1 MAPPAAPPI
10 TLTVPGRMRPYR
22 AGIFNIWEYDDQIFE
37 FAGGRMVLRGRN
49 GSGKSNALSLLFP
62 FILDGVMSAAR
73 MDPMGGAR
81 SMKSLLLGR
90 SDEDG
95 GGRYRHESGTG
106 YVWMEFGEDAGTPSG
121 APGGEADSD
130 GGSRRLTIGVG
141 ASATTQRD
149 ADSWFF
155 VAHGSVGVDF
165 DLHDDD
171 TPKTRRRLA
180 ETIGDGS
187 VMATAEEYRNAVDRE
202 LLGLGADRYRILV
215 DLLLTLRRPHLAG
228 KLDTE
233 HLSQTLSAGLADIDS
248 ALVDDVAHSF
258 DDLDAMQSEL
268 DGLRASLDAVEQF
281 LPLYRDHLVGVGRQ
295 RSAALVE
302 ADRRRRS
309 VRKDLATAASER
321 DAANDAVLEL
331 RAVVAAAEA
340 TLKQIS
346 VEIDTIRDSPAYQS
360 VAALDEAR
368 RGAELARQHAITLAA
383 VADDAR
389 RRAQQSIADRD
400 RARVAA
406 EEARTR
412 AGNET
417 GEWSVAARSVGI
429 NDVIMDVE
437 AASFPADAARTATAQ
452 RRLDI
457 DAVIVAADGSANA
470 ARAAAHALDNAERVR
485 TAATDAAD
493 AADAADRDVAQRRQE
508 LRAERVEWAERTDP
522 VLLAIAE
529 VTGVEIVSM
538 SLLTRSESLRSDAAN
553 EITTTGTTGADQSAD
568 ANHDLRSTYDA
579 DPDVGIERSIAT
591 ITARYVAAIQRSGDL
606 RHREIEA
613 QREAI
618 AAIDRERQ
626 VVIDEPNPG
635 PPVNPTRPDAD
646 AERPGAPLFV
656 CVDFAQSVPDR
667 DRAGLEAAL
676 GASGVLDARILPD
689 KVDDDLGLDAHLVVD
704 QTSGMSGGATLSDL
718 LVAVP
723 FADLDAARIDEVLA
737 AIPVDSET
745 VCVRADGSWRLGPLA
760 GRFGQDAPRYI
771 GHEARERRRAQRVA
785 DLDAALE
792 AEHVVLDELL
802 DAARHID
809 RLGTQLAELEVAFP
823 PTSELSS
830 AVRVASSRHA
840 VAEDR
845 RLAADDAEA
854 EAERD
859 ADTAQQA
866 SAELARLAI
875 ARRLPSDI
883 NELHLFESRLASL
896 IGDIARLVE
905 RTEGAARLASDADDA
920 AGRAVDDVESAG
932 NSANGA
938 TSAEHDAD
946 NLNARFEDLR
956 RDVGGDAEE
965 AERKLH
971 DARTRHHDTES
982 RRTEANDHLR
992 THELR
997 VAELRSTIASLDEQR
1012 DRTDEVFSDAAAA
1025 VVPLC
1030 SHEVA
1035 STLTV
1040 EGVAADVEPLAAAKK
1055 LLAGTTQTDAVEA
1068 TAKMTPAYQ
1077 SIVLGGLRHGNDPT
1091 MPKLDG
1097 FDVVRVRT
1105 TDGEIPIAA
1114 LGDQLRADDE
1124 RIGNLLSTKERE
1136 IFETHLLTNI
1146 GDEIRRLLLAADAF
1160 QHRINEEMA
1169 KTPTESGLRVE
1180 LAWNVEAD
1188 EPGLRNAVS
1197 LLRRSPDVLGLDERE
1212 VLRSFFVG
1220 RISDVRAD
1228 DPGGSF
1234 SEALTTAL
1242 DYRTWHRFDLFA
1254 RFTDGKRRRITRAFF
1269 RELSGGEAAAVLHL
1283 PLFASAAAQY
1293 SSGDVAGPRI
1303 VALDEAFVGI
1313 DEQMR
1318 GRLMGLLVELDLD
1331 VIVTSHEFWGF
1342 YDQVPDLVTYDLVR
1356 DPSSPG
1362 VFSQRFDWKAT

>member
-1 MAPPAAPPI
+1 MAPPAAPLI
-10 TLTVPGRMRPYR
+10 ALTVPGRMRPYR
-22 AGIFNIWEYDDQIFE
+22 AGIFNIWEYDDQVFE
-37 FAGGRMVLRGRN
+37 FAGGRVVLRGRN

-106 YVWMEFGEDAGTPSG
+106 YVWMEFRDDAGTPSG
-121 APGGEADSD
+121 ATGGEADSN

-155 VAHGSVGVDF
+155 VAHGSVGVEF

-233 HLSQTLSAGLADIDS
+233 HLSHTLSAGLADIDS

-281 LPLYRDHLVGVGRQ
+281 LPLYRNHLIGIGRQ
-295 RSAALVE
+295 RAAALVE
-302 ADRRRRS
+302 VDQRRRL
-309 VRKDLATAASER
+309 VRKGLATATRER

-331 RAVVAAAEA
+331 RAVVAEADA

-406 EEARTR
+406 EAARTR
-412 AGNET
+412 ASNET
-417 GEWSVAARSVGI
+417 REWSAAARSVGI
-429 NDVIMDVE
+429 DDVIVDVE

-457 DAVIVAADGSANA
+457 DAVIDAADGSANA

-485 TAATDAAD
+485 TASTDAAD
-493 AADAADRDVAQRRQE
+493 AADAADRDVAQRRQA
-508 LRAERVEWAERTDP
+508 LRAERVEWAEHTDP

-529 VTGVEIVSM
+529 VTDVEIVSM
-538 SLLTRSESLRSDAAN
+538 SLLTRSESLRSDADN
-553 EITTTGTTGADQSAD
+553 EITTGAVRSAD
-568 ANHDLRSTYDA
+568 ANHDLRSAHDA

-591 ITARYVAAIQRSGDL
+591 ITARYAAAIQRSGDL
-606 RHREIEA
+606 RQREIKA

-635 PPVNPTRPDAD
+635 PPANPTRPDAD

-656 CVDFAQSVPDR
+656 CVDFAQSVPER
-667 DRAGLEAAL
+667 DRAGIEAAL

-704 QTSGMSGGATLSDL
+704 QTSRMSGGATLSDL

-737 AIPVDSET
+737 AIPLDSET

-785 DLDAALE
+785 DLDAAIE
-792 AEHVVLDELL
+792 AEHVVLNELL

-823 PTSELSS
+823 PTSELIS

-875 ARRLPSDI
+875 ARRLPSNI
-883 NELHLFESRLASL
+883 NELRLSERRLASL
-896 IGDIARLVE
+896 IGDIAHLVE
-905 RTEGAARLASDADDA
+905 RTDDAARLASDADDA
-920 AGRAVDDVESAG
+920 AARAVDDVESAG
-932 NSANGA
+932 NATNGA

-946 NLNARFEDLR
+946 NLDARFEHLR

-982 RRTEANDHLR
+982 RRAEANDHLR

-997 VAELRSTIASLDEQR
+997 VAELGSTIASLDERR
-1012 DRTDEVFSDAAAA
+1012 DRADEVFSDAAAA

-1035 STLTV
+1035 STLAV

-1077 SIVLGGLRHGNDPT
+1077 SIVLGGLRHGNDPI
-1091 MPKLDG
+1091 MSKLDG

-1188 EPGLRNAVS
+1188 EPGLRDAVS

-1234 SEALTTAL
+1234 SEALSTAL
-1242 DYRTWHRFDLFA
+1242 DYRSWHRFDLFA
-1254 RFTDGKRRRITRAFF
+1254 RFADGKRRRITRAFF